1 MDTFI
6 NRLLLNNQDINTVG
20 TLEKAWLFI
29 FIFSRQNLFNI
40 LYLLTVRRYPLYRSC
55 SLVLKKNVWVKTPI
69 TPHLAE
75 NWDHIVDFY
84 DHMRVCFQLY
94 WQFIFTKWSRG
105 AVNSLSRSK
114 NKNWNWVVNYQ
125 TVHKFKPTA
134 IKNSISPK
142 FTHLKDYLACLN
154 SILEQWVSLLIDLIV
169 NLD

>member
-6 NRLLLNNQDINTVG
+6 NRLLLNNQDTKTVG
-20 TLEKAWLFI
+20 TLEKAWRFI
-29 FIFSRQNLFNI
+29 FILSKSFQ
-40 LYLLTVRRYPLYRSC
+40 YPLSVN
-55 SLVLKKNVWVKTPI
+55 STTLSALQIMFFSFKKNVWVKTPI

-84 DHMRVCFQLY
+84 DQMRVCFQLY

-142 FTHLKDYLACLN
+142 FTHLEDYFACLN
-154 SILEQWVSLLIDLIV
+154 SILEQWVSLLIDLII